1 MPRLA
6 HRSSSPRPAD
16 PVPVAVGC
24 PPGPAR
30 GNGAEHCDQAAD
42 SDQGLQPVITE
53 RLTELKA
60 ADQAAHLVM
69 IARAEFDV
77 ELTGAQN
84 ALFTQSWRWRER

>member
-1 MPRLA
+1 M
-6 HRSSSPRPAD
+6 
-16 PVPVAVGC
+16 
-24 PPGPAR
+24 
-30 GNGAEHCDQAAD
+30 
-42 SDQGLQPVITE
+42 ITE

-77 ELTGAQN
+77 ELIGPQN